1 MTQTYFT
8 GLPCPKGHYAERYVS
23 NSVCLDCKKL
33 EYKPTGRKA
42 GNSNLPERLA
52 AIANNDEFY
61 FTGKACKHGHISKR
75 FTKTTVCLECSKTIF
90 KEKRKP
96 RERKYSIAK
105 YGITEG
111 EYNTMLWLQNGVCKI
126 CEQPETITNGIT
138 NKIKP
143 LAIDH
148 CHDTGKIRALLCAKC
163 NSAIGL
169 LKHNPEL
176 LRKAALY
183 CE

>member
-1 MTQTYFT
+1 MTLTYFT
-8 GLPCPKGHYAERYVS
+8 GSPCNKGHYAERYTS
-23 NSVCLDCKKL
+23 NGVCLECKKMK
-33 EYKPTGRKA
+33 YKPTGKKP
-42 GNSNLPERLA
+42 GGSNLPERLA
-52 AIANNDEFY
+52 AVANNEKFY

-75 FTKTTVCLECSKTIF
+75 FTKTTICLECSKTVF
-90 KEKRKP
+90 KEKRKS
-96 RERKYSIAK
+96 RERGYSINK
-105 YGITEG
+105 YGITEKQ
-111 EYNTMLWLQNGVCKI
+111 YNEMIWLQSNLCKI
-126 CEQPETITNGIT
+126 CEQPETATTGTN
-138 NKIKP
+138 NKVRP

-148 CHDTGKIRALLCAKC
+148 CHKTGKIRALLCARC